1 MVSVATSE
9 LLDEQLDE
17 IRLVL
22 KNSTVEHYPP
32 TTEVKIEF
40 YADGELE
47 ETLYAIVADGR
58 GKEYLSVDK
67 SEKGVI

>member
-47 ETLYAIVADGR
+47 EPYMQLLQMAEARNI
-58 GKEYLSVDK
+58 
-67 SEKGVI
+67 